1 MVRIGFVNFDM
12 STRGGAQQV
21 LHNIVNT
28 LCEREGKEMEIH
40 VISLIHEKECCA
52 YPLHESIHYYNAL
65 PYKGRIRD
73 VILKAGRTFRRY
85 CRENDLQL
93 LFYVGAY
100 AGLCG
105 GFLGRRLHMPKV
117 FCDHGALMNQWNEV
131 PARLMRTIGSRYSE
145 KTVVLTR
152 QSEQAYYDKFSYE
165 PGRVLTI
172 YNWMDERILK
182 EVQPYD
188 ASSRRIL
195 TAGRFSKE
203 KGMDLLVDT
212 AGKLKKITD
221 DFEWEVYGDG
231 DMFEEIRQR
240 IEQEGLS
247 GHVKLRGLTSEMEKC
262 YRGHAMYVLTSYR
275 EGLPLALLEAKA
287 NHLPLVSFDI
297 VSGPAE
303 IISDGEDGVLIPPY
317 DTKKMAEEIAG
328 LLEDREK
335 RIRFSEN
342 SGKNTSQFGK
352 EKILNQ
358 WLQLIEECLVGA
370 GHVPDSDK

>member
-52 YPLHESIHYYNAL
+52 YPLHESIHYYNVL

-105 GFLGRRLHMPKV
+105 GFLGRCLHMPKV

-328 LLEDREK
+328 LLEDSEK

-358 WLQLIEECLVGA
+358 WLQLIEECLVGV
-370 GHVPDSDK
+370 GYVPDSNK